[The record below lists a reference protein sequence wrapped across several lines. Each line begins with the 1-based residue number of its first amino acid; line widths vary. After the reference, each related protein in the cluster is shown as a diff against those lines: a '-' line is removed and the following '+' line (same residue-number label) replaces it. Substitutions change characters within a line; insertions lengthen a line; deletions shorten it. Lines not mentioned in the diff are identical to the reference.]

1 MYIARLNQIR
11 QAQKLDIFK
20 WQASACGSSRNWLYS
35 WGSLLMSFLGNFIA
49 KHWPELLIQIALLDS
64 VGMNSKIRT
73 EQQVQSCSL
82 CIFVSTCLGILQRM
96 GMVNKVMN
104 QKIEIVFF
112 CREMIPGSIIKIQSE
127 DYFLILS
134 DIVFMIKM
142 ILKNL
147 RLDPLLSISYVK
159 VQFQLFV
166 IYTLKPY
173 ILDSR

>member
-35 WGSLLMSFLGNFIA
+35 WGSLLMSFLGIVIT
-49 KHWPELLIQIALLDS
+49 KHWPEVLIQIALLNS

-104 QKIEIVFF
+104 QKIEIVFLQGNDT
-112 CREMIPGSIIKIQSE
+112 CSILKIQSE

-134 DIVFMIKM
+134 DIVFIIKM

-147 RLDPLLSISYVK
+147 RLDSLL
-159 VQFQLFV
+159 
-166 IYTLKPY
+166 
-173 ILDSR
+173 